1 MILGSMQSIFSDYGD
16 RCYLK
21 MKEFG
26 FDAVDYYIGGELNGL
41 SEEEYDAKILA
52 QKALMEEAGVIPF
65 QVHGPW
71 HYPPHDETEEAR
83 AERMEVMKRSLRG
96 CALLGCRYWVIHP
109 LMPFGPRND
118 GDFNE
123 FWQINLDFFRRLLPT
138 AKQYG
143 IIICF
148 ENMPMRS
155 LTISPVPKTLE
166 FIRAMDDESFQLCL
180 DTGHCWIRGTT
191 PGDAVRMA
199 GKTLK
204 VLHVHDN
211 FQLPDPHLVPG
222 AGTIDWK
229 DFMRALQ
236 ETEFDGVL
244 SLECELDEFLPT
256 LDLDSRFAALA
267 KIAQD
272 LLHQKI

>member
-1 MILGSMQSIFSDYGD
+1 MKLGAMQSVFSVYGD
-16 RCYLK
+16 RCYQK

-26 FDAVDYYIGGELNGL
+26 FDAVDYYIGGELNGK
-41 SEEEYDAKILA
+41 SEAEYDAEILR
-52 QKALMEEAGVIPF
+52 QKALMDEAGVIPF

-71 HYPPHDETEEAR
+71 IFPPRDETEESR
-83 AERMEVMKRSLRG
+83 AERMEAMKRSLR
-96 CALLGCRYWVIHP
+96 CTSLLGCTYWVIHP
-109 LMPFGPRND
+109 VMPFGPRSD

-123 FWQINLDFFRRLLPT
+123 FWKINLDFFKKLLPV

-155 LTISPVPKTLE
+155 LSISPVPKTLE
-166 FIRAMDDESFQLCL
+166 FIREINDESFQFCL
-180 DTGHCWIRGTT
+180 DTGHAWIRGTT

-199 GKTLK
+199 GNNLK

-222 AGTIDWK
+222 MGPIDWK
-229 DFMRALQ
+229 DFMSALK
-236 ETEFDGVL
+236 ETGFDGVF
-244 SLECELDEFLPT
+244 SLECEMEEFLPG
-256 LDLDSRFAALA
+256 LDDDIKFKAL
-267 KIAQD
+267 KVIAD
-272 LLHQKI
+272 GLLSEL

>member
-1 MILGSMQSIFSDYGD
+1 MILGCMQSVFAGYGD

-52 QKALMEEAGVIPF
+52 QKTLMEEAGVIPH

-71 HYPPHDETEEAR
+71 RYPPHDETEELR
-83 AERMEVMKRSLRG
+83 AERIEVMKRSLR
-96 CALLGCRYWVIHP
+96 ATSLLGCRFWVIHP

-118 GDFNE
+118 GDFDE
-123 FWQINLDFFRRLLPT
+123 FWQINLDFFKKLLPT

-143 IIICF
+143 ITICF

-155 LTISPVPKTLE
+155 LSISPVPKTLE
-166 FIRAMDDESFQLCL
+166 FINAINDEHFQFCL
-180 DTGHCWIRGTT
+180 DTGHGWIRGTT

-199 GKTLK
+199 GKALK

-211 FQLPDPHLVPG
+211 LGIPDPHLVPG
-222 AGTIDWK
+222 MGEIDWK
-229 DFMRALQ
+229 DFVTALR
-236 ETEFDGVL
+236 ETGFDGVF
-244 SLECELDEFLPT
+244 SLECEMEEFLPG
-256 LDLDSRFAALA
+256 LSDDIKFKALRVIVDGMLA
-267 KIAQD
+267 EN
-272 LLHQKI
+272 